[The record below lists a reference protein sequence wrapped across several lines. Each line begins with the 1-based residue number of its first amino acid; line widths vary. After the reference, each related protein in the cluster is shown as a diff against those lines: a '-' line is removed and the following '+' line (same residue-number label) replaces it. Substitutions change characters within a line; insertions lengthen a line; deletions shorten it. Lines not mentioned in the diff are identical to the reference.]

1 MTDLEMHFSALD
13 RCRTAI
19 SKATSHY
26 RETLTENNPGEVT
39 YEEDGRVR
47 NNRTPISASAFGDLE
62 GSAALAGCAN
72 GVWSTLLDEMDQAR
86 RKLRDTE
93 AGLSN
98 VETNITKAHRA
109 TS

>member
-19 SKATSHY
+19 SKATSQY
-26 RETLTENNPGEVT
+26 RETLTERNPGELA

-47 NNRTPISASAFGDLE
+47 NNRTAIGASIFGDLP
-62 GSAALAGCAN
+62 GSAALAGTAN
-72 GVWSTLLDEMDQAR
+72 NVWSTLLDEMDQAR

-93 AGLSN
+93 TGLSN
-98 VETNITKAHRA
+98 VDTNITEAHRA